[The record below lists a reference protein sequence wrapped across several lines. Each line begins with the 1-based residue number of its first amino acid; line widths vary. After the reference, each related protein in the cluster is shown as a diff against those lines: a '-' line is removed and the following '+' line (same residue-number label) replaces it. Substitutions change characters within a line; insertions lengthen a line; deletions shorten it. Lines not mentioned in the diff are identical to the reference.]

1 MAKTLDSTDWHILAE
16 LQQDGRLSY
25 NQLGKRV
32 NLSSPAVAE
41 RVRRLEEAGVITGY
55 RAEVDPG
62 EVGIPLTAFLQLR
75 CETGHCLLKNTSA
88 DDFPEVAEIHK
99 LSGSFCTMLKVRTA
113 SMAHLEGLL
122 RAARRAPG
130 HELSRG
136 ALDAVRAPHRRAAAR
151 AAAHGQRAGRLAT
164 RLIGCHYCR

>member
-1 MAKTLDSTDWHILAE
+1 LHVAKTLDQTDWQILAE

-55 RAEVDPG
+55 RAEVDPSA
-62 EVGIPLTAFLQLR
+62 VGIPLTAFLQLR

-88 DDFPEVAEIHK
+88 EDFPEVAEVHK

-113 SMAHLEGLL
+113 SMAHLEGLIERL
-122 RAARRAPG
+122 GEHRAMNSHLVLSTQYEHRTVEAPPDLPRPVSDPPG
-130 HELSRG
+130 WSR
-136 ALDAVRAPHRRAAAR
+136 
-151 AAAHGQRAGRLAT
+151 T
-164 RLIGCHYCR
+164 